1 MRRACSTWFCFLGL
15 VTAGSPVVAHDYW
28 LAPANYR
35 PGVGDKFDVR
45 LLVGDKF
52 VSEIERSLQKPR
64 TVSFRLIDKD
74 GQSRDLLR
82 SGLKDQKPVAQLSL
96 PGQGTFMLA
105 MQRDWAVIELKA
117 KEFHEYLEHEG
128 LQRVIQLRK
137 VAGTSDKPA
146 KERYRRYLKSFVR
159 GDGVASSTWRRRLG
173 HKLEI
178 LPLEDP
184 SGVVSGDSLSL
195 RVLFQSKP
203 LAAAQ
208 VSAFGRQGKKVT
220 VHTARTDSKGRVSL
234 KIDHPGE
241 WVVRL
246 VYLRRCREKKKA
258 DWESFWSA
266 MTFGVTN

>member
-1 MRRACSTWFCFLGL
+1 MNRACPLWFCFLGL
-15 VTAGSPVVAHDYW
+15 IGAGSPVFAHDYW
-28 LAPANYR
+28 LAPATYR
-35 PGVGDKFDVR
+35 PAVGDKFDVR

-52 VSEIERSLQKPR
+52 ISEIERSLQKPR
-64 TVSFRLIDKD
+64 TVSFRLVDKD
-74 GQSRDLLR
+74 GKARDLLR
-82 SGLKDQKPVAQLSL
+82 SGRKDQKPVAQLVL
-96 PGQGTFMLA
+96 PGQGTFVLA
-105 MQRDWAVIELKA
+105 MQRDWAVIEMKA
-117 KEFHEYLEHEG
+117 KKFHEYLEHEG

-137 VAGTSDKPA
+137 AAGEADKPA
-146 KERYRRYLKSFVR
+146 KERYRRYLKSVLR

-184 SGVVSGDSLSL
+184 SGVTPGDSLPV

-203 LAAAQ
+203 LVGAQ
-208 VSAFGRQGKKVT
+208 VSVFGRQGKKVT
-220 VHTARTDSKGRVSL
+220 VHAARTDARGRVSL

-246 VYLRRCREKKKA
+246 VYLRRCPEKKEA

-266 MTFGVTN
+266 MTFGVTE